1 MAITNDEIIAAV
13 NAAYT
18 DATDFA
24 AILKLLSGYGARLKL
39 EVQRD
44 EMYRQITEANAAL
57 QARQSERQTENVADA
72 QETQTA
78 VNTLQAQAAAL
89 QAQIDAINASLPQ
102 LLQ

>member
-1 MAITNDEIIAAV
+1 MAITSDEIVSAV
-13 NAAYT
+13 NAAYA
-18 DATDFA
+18 DPADFA

-44 EMYRQITEANAAL
+44 EMYRQITEANTAL
-57 QARQSERQTENVADA
+57 QARQAGRQTENVQDA
-72 QETQTA
+72 QTTQAT
-78 VNTLQAQAAAL
+78 VDNLQTQAATL

>member
-44 EMYRQITEANAAL
+44 EMYRQINDANAAL
-57 QARQSERQTENVADA
+57 QARQAGRQTENVADA

>member
-24 AILKLLSGYGARLKL
+24 AILKLLSGYGVRLKL

-44 EMYRQITEANAAL
+44 EMYRQINDANAAL
-57 QARQSERQTENVADA
+57 QARQAGRQTENVADA